1 MRLSRFYVEEDLL
14 AGQIYALGTDLT
26 HYLRNVLRVKSG
38 DKIMLFNG
46 QGGEYLAQIEAVSKK
61 EVSAIVIQFE
71 PSNRESELHLC
82 LGVSVVK
89 RDAMDTIIQ
98 KSTELGVSEI
108 QPLIA
113 DLTTVSAKAIKQRVD
128 HWRGIAISACEQCG
142 RNTLPA
148 LHSPVATQEW
158 IPLQTAELKLA
169 MDPSGD
175 YSLMDQYHGKEVI
188 AHPKRISVLIG
199 PEGGL
204 SENELQ
210 LTARHGY
217 LATRLGPRILRADTA
232 PVAVLSILQ
241 ARFGDFSS
249 SAKASEHI
257 FDSI

>member
-1 MRLSRFYVEEDLL
+1 MRLSRFYVEEDLS

-71 PSNRESELHLC
+71 DSNHESELHLC

-128 HWRGIAISACEQCG
+128 HWQGIAISACEQCG

-148 LHSPVATQEW
+148 LHSPVAIQEW
-158 IPLQTAELKLA
+158 IPLQTSE
-169 MDPSGD
+169 
-175 YSLMDQYHGKEVI
+175 
-188 AHPKRISVLIG
+188 LIG

-210 LTARHGY
+210 LAARHGY

-249 SAKASEHI
+249 SAKATEHI